1 MLMQVRMLITALAL
15 FNLPRQQ
22 MTVVPIVLI
31 VALALLYWL
40 TAHYWERIVPQILR
54 HPLLTGLDIFICFAV
69 LSIEG
74 PLGPFFLSTVVAS
87 AVAGLMFKGRGML
100 IVSAA
105 QVICYFAALGYY
117 NSLHHSAG
125 LSTENFQTLVGQ
137 PAYYPIV
144 GLAGLMLGRLFDQ
157 YEELAAARHEAELR
171 SAATEERTRLARE
184 MHDSLAKT
192 LRGIAMAAQA
202 LPVWVKKSPDRASE
216 EAQRLASAAEIAS
229 REARELISGLRDDH
243 VQQPLAEAVRKI
255 SEDWAEQACVQV
267 HVDAQGDV
275 DLPLLARYELVA
287 ILKEALTN
295 VERHA
300 QTETVDVALH
310 RDGHAVTI
318 EIRDH
323 GVGSALQTDGDD
335 WLDVL
340 ARAGHYGVVGM
351 HERAKR
357 ADAQLTV
364 RAWPGEGTSIHVYF
378 PMASP
383 SALAGAGVDE
393 RQPAEAE

>member
-22 MTVVPIVLI
+22 LTVAPIVLI

-54 HPLLTGLDIFICFAV
+54 HPLLTGLDIFVCFAV

-74 PLGPFFLSTVVAS
+74 PLGPFFLSTLVAS
-87 AVAGLMFKGRGML
+87 AVAGLMFKNRGML

-105 QVICYFAALGYY
+105 QILCYYAALGYY
-117 NSLHHSAG
+117 SSLHHSAS
-125 LSTENFQTLVGQ
+125 LATENFQTLVGQ

-157 YEELAAARHEAELR
+157 YEEMATARHQAELR

-202 LPVWVKKSPDRASE
+202 LPVWVKKSPSRAAE

-243 VQQPLAEAVRKI
+243 VQQPLAETVRKI
-255 SEDWAEQACVQV
+255 TGDWAVEARVQA
-267 HVDAQGDV
+267 HVDAED
-275 DLPLLARYELVA
+275 DAELPLIARYELVA

-295 VERHA
+295 IERHA
-300 QTETVDVALH
+300 HTETVDVALQ
-310 RDGHAVTI
+310 RGDHAVTI

-323 GVGSALQTDGDD
+323 GVGSDLRTDGDD

-357 ADAQLTV
+357 AGAELTV
-364 RAWPGEGTSIHVYF
+364 RARPGDGTSIHVYF
-378 PMASP
+378 PTASA
-383 SALAGAGVDE
+383 SAQAGAGADE